1 MMLLVRSSDHPSCA
15 KVIVASADNLTAPFR
30 FEKELWG
37 VFSHVRTSTR
47 CLAVPPHPPQTITG
61 TAVRSSLV
69 LSSAQEPAAI
79 RAPTGEYVVFFTT
92 TTLGCGGYGPCVPRS
107 ICPGMGNGS
116 TCNPGGPCCWTGCR
130 GGGTS
135 RPCVA
140 DRADASPLARYPTY
154 MAYASNPLG
163 PFSTPVMVYNGTDG
177 DRGAGGGGGD
187 APATGDTNFAG
198 VILPDGSLVGLWK
211 GDVKGGRTWS
221 LASYILGVS
230 AADWRRPSTY
240 RWGSAVKGNT
250 VFPQLVGNGT
260 RACEI
265 EDPTLWYDTATGV
278 VHALVHNWA
287 GGGHA
292 ASADRGETWR
302 WYGGNCSAAAGPS
315 SLDWSR
321 SAWPPS
327 FHFTSGDALEQ
338 TPRRRERP
346 HLLVTEDGVVSA
358 LTTGV
363 QLGKTDAT
371 WTLVQETDSVP

>member
-1 MMLLVRSSDHPSCA
+1 
-15 KVIVASADNLTAPFR
+15 
-30 FEKELWG
+30 
-37 VFSHVRTSTR
+37 
-47 CLAVPPHPPQTITG
+47 
-61 TAVRSSLV
+61 
-69 LSSAQEPAAI
+69 
-79 RAPTGEYVVFFTT
+79 
-92 TTLGCGGYGPCVPRS
+92 
-107 ICPGMGNGS
+107 
-116 TCNPGGPCCWTGCR
+116 
-130 GGGTS
+130 
-135 RPCVA
+135 
-140 DRADASPLARYPTY
+140 

-292 ASADRGETWR
+292 ASADRGETWW

-321 SAWPPS
+321 CHSQRVAAVLPLYQWRCRRADPTAPGAPAPL
-327 FHFTSGDALEQ
+327 GDRG
-338 TPRRRERP
+338 RRRERP
-346 HLLVTEDGVVSA
+346 HHRGAAGQDRRNVDLGSRDGKRAVGCCADGRTE
-358 LTTGV
+358 
-363 QLGKTDAT
+363 
-371 WTLVQETDSVP
+371 